1 MARYFFKPIVE
12 VLQFMHGRSIAH
24 RDIKLENILLDENL
38 NVKLAD
44 FGVSGNIGDVIPK
57 HYGTEGYLAPE
68 NYEGSGRG
76 DTSDLFALGVI
87 LFILVT
93 KSPPFGFS
101 NPNKSPFY
109 RALKCGKID

>member
-1 MARYFFKPIVE
+1 MFYDLLE
-12 VLQFMHGRSIAH
+12 VIMHYQSQHIIH

-44 FGVSGNIGDVIPK
+44 FGVSGNIEDVMPK

-68 NYEGSGRG
+68 NYEGGGRG

-87 LFILVT
+87 LFVLVT

-109 RALKCGKID
+109 RALKCGKLE